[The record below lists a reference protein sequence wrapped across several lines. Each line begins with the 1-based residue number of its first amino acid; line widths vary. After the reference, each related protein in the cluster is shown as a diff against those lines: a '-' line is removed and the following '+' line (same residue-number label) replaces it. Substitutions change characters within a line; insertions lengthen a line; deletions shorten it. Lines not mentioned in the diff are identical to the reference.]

1 MATAHTQS
9 VCRRTAVFV
18 GPDAGQTVEV
28 PVYASTDENITGYQF
43 TMEFD
48 PQSYEFVDVASG
60 KMQVTDAN
68 FGFMQ
73 IENGLIT
80 TSWNNETPVFVD
92 THTPLFTLKFIARQD
107 INNSKAIEITSEITP
122 AMAIDGDYNASRV
135 VLALRSG
142 QDARFELMQ
151 NNPNPFNE
159 VTSISFV
166 LPEKADA
173 TITIS
178 DVTGKTVKT
187 INGHFQAGLNSV
199 LIQKSDINATGVLM
213 YRIESGVHSQTK
225 KMIVLE

>member
-1 MATAHTQS
+1 
-9 VCRRTAVFV
+9 
-18 GPDAGQTVEV
+18 
-28 PVYASTDENITGYQF
+28 
-43 TMEFD
+43 
-48 PQSYEFVDVASG
+48 
-60 KMQVTDAN
+60 
-68 FGFMQ
+68 
-73 IENGLIT
+73 
-80 TSWNNETPVFVD
+80 
-92 THTPLFTLKFIARQD
+92 
-107 INNSKAIEITSEITP
+107 
-122 AMAIDGDYNASRV
+122 MAIDGDYNASRV

-178 DVTGKTVKT
+178 DVTGKTVKI